1 MSEFLGSMG
10 IEVGKWNDC
19 CEDETDCLQQGIQ
32 MQRTKGTDGNFELKI
47 TPFEDVMNFE
57 KDKIWEFIKQI

>member
-1 MSEFLGSMG
+1 MG

-57 KDKIWEFIKQI
+57 KDKI